1 MSPAPDPETRVFE
14 FLERHGIPFRR
25 LEIDPEFAD
34 TEAFCAR
41 YGIAPEISGNTIIVA
56 SRREPKRHAA
66 CVVTATMRLDVNHRV
81 REILEAGKLS
91 FATADETLALT
102 GMLLGGVTPFDLPA
116 DVPILIDATI
126 RDLPEIVLGSGGRSS
141 KVRLAPADLGRL
153 PAVRFVNGLGVPRG
167 SIGGMS

>member
-1 MSPAPDPETRVFE
+1 MAIDPESRVLD

-25 LEIDPEFAD
+25 MEIDPSFAD

-56 SRREPKRHAA
+56 SRHAPKRYAA

-91 FATADETLALT
+91 FATGEETLALT
-102 GMLLGGVTPFDLPA
+102 GMLIGGVTPFALPA
-116 DVPILIDATI
+116 DVPILIDAPI
-126 RDLPEIVLGSGGRSS
+126 RDLPEILLGSGGRSS
-141 KVRLAPADLGRL
+141 KVRLTPADLERIPGL
-153 PAVRFVNGLGVPRG
+153 RFVTGLGVRRG
-167 SIGGMS
+167 